1 MIECQGNCTV
11 HRGTIKRVEV
21 RDIRH
26 GKDWGLFSYCDEA
39 IEENLRRGLDVSI
52 LDHVPTFLLP
62 ASGCDLTSCNGE
74 WQAVSSNT
82 SREASGCQ

>member
-1 MIECQGNCTV
+1 VIECQGKCTV

-39 IEENLRRGLDVSI
+39 IEEDIRRGLDVSI
-52 LDHVPTFLLP
+52 LDHVPSYP
-62 ASGCDLTSCNGE
+62 SPNAES
-74 WQAVSSNT
+74 
-82 SREASGCQ
+82 EAPPSKGDQ